1 MSTRRPFRIIF
12 LSLGLLLA
20 LTSQALAEK
29 VIYVIDG
36 DTVIL
41 DNHERV
47 RLIGINSPEI
57 ASKYHR
63 GEYYGKE
70 AKKYLKKRIEGK
82 EISLKPGAEPFDKY
96 ERRLAYIYLTDGTFI
111 NEELVRLGYAETFR
125 KFPFIYKEQFLELE
139 KEAKDKRLGMWS
151 ARKRPWWL
159 KGFVRKKTAE

>member
-1 MSTRRPFRIIF
+1 MSSRRPFLIFF
-12 LSLGLLLA
+12 LSLGLLAALA
-20 LTSQALAEK
+20 TQALAEK

-82 EISLKPGAEPFDKY
+82 EVTLKPGAEPFDKY
-96 ERRLAYIYLTDGTFI
+96 ERRLSYIYLADGTFI
-111 NEELVRLGYAETFR
+111 NEELVKLGYAETFR
-125 KFPFIYKEQFLELE
+125 KFPFTYKEQFLELE

-151 ARKRPWWL
+151 ARKKPWWL
-159 KGFVRKKTAE
+159 KGFVRKKTEV